1 MKDKRE
7 GLVLW
12 MVLPGRTRVVG
23 RIREEFKQEL
33 GQDHQALVSPV
44 LLVGPAMPRRCSR
57 LRSHTEQWRR

>member
-33 GQDHQALVSPV
+33 G
-44 LLVGPAMPRRCSR
+44 
-57 LRSHTEQWRR
+57 